1 MKTNPTNPTL
11 PLLRSL
17 ALILTLTSGTLHA
30 QVPGILNYQGRVAV
44 GDPPVNFEG
53 SGAFKFALVNADGT
67 TSYWSNDG
75 TSTAGSQPTAAVTLT
90 VTKGLYAVL
99 LGDTALTNMT
109 AVPASVFANDDVRLR
124 VWFDDGVNGSQL
136 LTPDQRIAAVGYAMV
151 AATAG
156 VAQSVADGA
165 VTSAKIAAGA
175 VGSNQLAGGL
185 TLGGTT
191 TGTFSG
197 PLTGNVTGTTLT
209 ATGSIDLPVT
219 SGLAEGV
226 ITQGGDTLLHTF
238 GTENFFVGANAGNL
252 TMTGNRNMGLGEGAL
267 ASNTTGS
274 GNTASGFQA
283 LFSNTTGLSNTAN
296 GRESLRSNTTG
307 NWNTA
312 SGHQALFSNTTG
324 QSNTATGLQALFSN
338 SEGTN
343 NTASGRGALYSNTT
357 GIDNTASGFGALFA
371 NTTAGQNVAIGGNAL
386 NIQSF
391 GNAGTPWNS
400 NNVAVGFQALNSNQP
415 TSTSTGT
422 SNTAIGTNALS
433 ANTTGANN
441 IAVGNS
447 AGSLLTTGDGNIAIG
462 HAGVAGESGVIRI
475 GTSQTTAHI
484 AGVIT
489 GDGGGL
495 SNIPASAVTGTL
507 PASQVATPP
516 PGMVLIPAGEFT
528 MGNSVAADTDITNAA
543 PVSTTVSPF
552 YMDVNEVTLSQWQS
566 VYYWAADN
574 GYTDLPAGTGKGPNH
589 PVQTVSWYDVVKWCN
604 ARSEQAGKTPVYYT
618 DGAQTTIYKTG
629 NVDLTIAQVK
639 WSAAG
644 YRLPT
649 EAEWEIAVRGGRTG
663 QRFPWGNTITQNL
676 ANYLGNTSTS
686 YDLGPNGLNAIGI
699 VGGNNPA
706 TSPVGSF
713 AANGYGLND
722 MAGNV
727 MEWCWDRYGTP
738 YAGGTDPQ
746 GDDTGSNRVFRGGHW
761 NNSSP
766 LLRCADRQFN
776 NPALILHRLGFRTVR
791 TTGQ

>member
-1 MKTNPTNPTL
+1 MNNIPTL
-11 PLLRSL
+11 PLLRAL
-17 ALILTLTSGTLHA
+17 ALALVLTLTTAVLHA

-75 TSTAGSQPTAAVTLT
+75 TSTGGSQPTAAVTLT
-90 VTKGLYAVL
+90 VAKGLYSVL
-99 LGDTALTNMT
+99 LGDTSLTNMT
-109 AVPASVFANDDVRLR
+109 AIPASAFANDDVRLR
-124 VWFDDGVNGSQL
+124 VWFDDGTNGSQL

-151 AATAG
+151 AGTAG

-165 VTSAKIAAGA
+165 VTSVMIAAGA
-175 VGSNQLAGGL
+175 VGSSQLADGL

-209 ATGSIDLPVT
+209 ATGTIVLPVT
-219 SGLAEGV
+219 TGPAQGV
-226 ITQGGDTLLHTF
+226 ITQGGSRLLHTF
-238 GTENFFVGANAGNL
+238 GTENFFAGANAGNL
-252 TMTGNRNMGLGEGAL
+252 TMTGGANTGLGEDAL
-267 ASNTTGS
+267 ASNTTG
-274 GNTASGFQA
+274 G
-283 LFSNTTGLSNTAN
+283 
-296 GRESLRSNTTG
+296 E
-307 NWNTA
+307 
-312 SGHQALFSNTTG
+312 
-324 QSNTATGLQALFSN
+324 
-338 SEGTN
+338 
-343 NTASGRGALYSNTT
+343 
-357 GIDNTASGFGALFA
+357 
-371 NTTAGQNVAIGGNAL
+371 
-386 NIQSF
+386 
-391 GNAGTPWNS
+391 
-400 NNVAVGFQALNSNQP
+400 
-415 TSTSTGT
+415 
-422 SNTAIGTNALS
+422 NTAIGLEALL
-433 ANTTGANN
+433 ANTTGSGN
-441 IAVGNS
+441 IAVGHG
-447 AGSLLTTGDGNIAIG
+447 AGSLLSTGDGNIAIG
-462 HAGVAGESGVIRI
+462 HAGVAGESDIIRI

-489 GDGGGL
+489 GNGGGL
-495 SNIPASAVTGTL
+495 TNIPASAVTGTI
-507 PASQVATPP
+507 PSSQVATPP
-516 PGMVLIPAGEFT
+516 PGMVLIPAGVFT

-543 PVSTTVSPF
+543 PVSTTVSAF

-589 PVQTVSWYDVVKWCN
+589 PVQTVTWYDCAKWCN

-629 NVDLTIAQVK
+629 NVDLAIAQVK
-639 WSAAG
+639 WSATG

-649 EAEWEIAVRGGRTG
+649 EAEWEKAVRGGRSG

-676 ANYLGNTSTS
+676 ANYLGNTGTT
-686 YDLGPNGLNAIGI
+686 YDLGPNGLNAIGS
-699 VGGNNPA
+699 VGGTNPA

-776 NPALILHRLGFRTVR
+776 NPTLILHRLGFRTVLAP
-791 TTGQ
+791 GQ

>member
-1 MKTNPTNPTL
+1 MNNIPTL
-11 PLLRSL
+11 PLLRAL
-17 ALILTLTSGTLHA
+17 ALALVLTLTTAVLHA

-75 TSTAGSQPTAAVTLT
+75 TSTGGSQPTAAVTLT
-90 VTKGLYAVL
+90 VAKGLYSVL
-99 LGDTALTNMT
+99 LGDTSLTNMT
-109 AVPASVFANDDVRLR
+109 AIPASAFANDDVRLR
-124 VWFDDGVNGSQL
+124 VWFDDGTNGSQL

-151 AATAG
+151 AGTAG

-165 VTSAKIAAGA
+165 VTSVMIAAGA
-175 VGSNQLAGGL
+175 VGSSQLADGL

-209 ATGSIDLPVT
+209 ATGTIVLPVT
-219 SGLAEGV
+219 TGPAQGV
-226 ITQGGDTLLHTF
+226 ITQGGSRLLHTF
-238 GTENFFVGANAGNL
+238 GTENFFAGANAGNL
-252 TMTGNRNMGLGEGAL
+252 TMTGGANTGLGEDAL
-267 ASNTTGS
+267 ASNTTG
-274 GNTASGFQA
+274 G
-283 LFSNTTGLSNTAN
+283 
-296 GRESLRSNTTG
+296 E
-307 NWNTA
+307 
-312 SGHQALFSNTTG
+312 
-324 QSNTATGLQALFSN
+324 
-338 SEGTN
+338 
-343 NTASGRGALYSNTT
+343 
-357 GIDNTASGFGALFA
+357 
-371 NTTAGQNVAIGGNAL
+371 
-386 NIQSF
+386 
-391 GNAGTPWNS
+391 
-400 NNVAVGFQALNSNQP
+400 
-415 TSTSTGT
+415 
-422 SNTAIGTNALS
+422 NTAIGLEALL
-433 ANTTGANN
+433 ANTTGSGN
-441 IAVGNS
+441 IAVGHG
-447 AGSLLTTGDGNIAIG
+447 AGSLLSTGDGNIAIG
-462 HAGVAGESGVIRI
+462 QAGVAGESDIIRI

-489 GDGGGL
+489 GNGGGL
-495 SNIPASAVTGTL
+495 TNIPASAVTGTI
-507 PASQVATPP
+507 PSSQVATPP
-516 PGMVLIPAGEFT
+516 PGMVLIPAGVFT

-543 PVSTTVSPF
+543 PVSTTVSAF

-589 PVQTVSWYDVVKWCN
+589 PVQTVTWYDCAKWCN

-629 NVDLTIAQVK
+629 NVDLAIAQVK
-639 WSAAG
+639 WSATG

-649 EAEWEIAVRGGRTG
+649 EAEWEKAVRGGRSG

-676 ANYLGNTSTS
+676 ANYLGNTGTT
-686 YDLGPNGLNAIGI
+686 YDLGPNGLNAIGS
-699 VGGNNPA
+699 VGGTNPA

-776 NPALILHRLGFRTVR
+776 NPTLILHRLGFRTVLAP
-791 TTGQ
+791 GQ